1 MYIVSHEWPVKTK
14 ERAVLLPWPWP
25 CELQKL
31 VNISLAPRPP
41 LFFVLQFAFSIIHG
55 SGSSSTSVYYTEWKP
70 KNKEWWRRLCEYTS
84 NCK

>member
-1 MYIVSHEWPVKTK
+1 MVEDSCYMYIVSHEWPVKTK

-41 LFFVLQFAFSIIHG
+41 LFFVLQFAFR
-55 SGSSSTSVYYTEWKP
+55 V
-70 KNKEWWRRLCEYTS
+70 
-84 NCK
+84 

>member
-14 ERAVLLPWPWP
+14 ERAVLLPWP
-25 CELQKL
+25 CKLQKL

-55 SGSSSTSVYYTEWKP
+55 SGSSSASVYYTEWKP
-70 KNKEWWRRLCEYTS
+70 KNKKWGRRLCEYTS